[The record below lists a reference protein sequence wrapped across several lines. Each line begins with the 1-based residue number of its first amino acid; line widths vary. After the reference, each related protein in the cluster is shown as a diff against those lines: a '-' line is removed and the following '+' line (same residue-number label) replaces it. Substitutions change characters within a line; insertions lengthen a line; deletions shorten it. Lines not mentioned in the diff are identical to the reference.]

1 MRFVYSISLCAAIA
15 LLCSSPLVRVQATAH
30 AQTVRALKDRI
41 PPANPNKYRAIRDAQ
56 DWKNPF
62 FIVQAD
68 GIDAWPISP
77 KVPRMT
83 LANVIPY
90 LEKLPSEAWPYGLVV
105 GVQENGV
112 RAPGNDERY
121 TRNREELVR
130 LLREA
135 GVQVTLWPSG

>member
-15 LLCSSPLVRVQATAH
+15 LLCSSPLARAQAPVH
-30 AQTVRALKDRI
+30 AQTRPLKDRI
-41 PPANPNKYRAIRDAQ
+41 PPANPNKYRSIRDAQ
-56 DWKNPF
+56 YWKNPF
-62 FIVQAD
+62 LIVEAD
-68 GIDAWPISP
+68 GIDAWPISA

-90 LEKLPSEAWPYGLVV
+90 LEKLPSTALPYGLVV
-105 GVQENGV
+105 GVAENGV

-121 TRNREELVR
+121 TRNREELVH